1 MNRRDF
7 LAATALSAIVPS
19 FGLASPAKTLTA
31 MAAKV
36 QLAPDDYRPT
46 EIWGFEGSVPG
57 PEIRVAQGA
66 RVARNFVNQLP
77 QASAVHWHGVRIDNA
92 MDGVPGMTQ
101 AAVEPKGTFDYSFIA
116 PDAGTY
122 WYHSHNRSWEQ
133 VARGLYGPLIVDEVE
148 PPDVDQDIA
157 LMIDDWRLDKSG
169 AISNDFG
176 TMHDNSHAGRL
187 GNFATV
193 NGKAESVYP
202 VKTQQRLRLRLI
214 NAANARIFQLGIKG
228 LVGRVVA
235 LDGMPLET
243 PQPIDLITLAPAQ
256 RADII
261 VDVVAETGDEAVLY
275 MQERDTSYAL
285 TDFAVTGQAAGA
297 KRESITPLPPNP
309 VAVVN
314 NLSDALTVPIA
325 MEGGAMGG
333 LQTATYQGQEMG
345 MRALVNAGQV
355 WALNGVA
362 GLTDEPLFRAQRGQT
377 VRLSFTNKTAF
388 PHGMHLHGHHF
399 NELGPQDQ
407 MGALRDTTLI
417 NPRETRDV
425 AFIADNPGK
434 WLIHCHMLGHQATG
448 MKTWI
453 EVT

>member
-7 LAATALSAIVPS
+7 LAATALSAIVPT

-36 QLAPDDYRPT
+36 QLAPKDFPPT
-46 EIWGFEGSVPG
+46 DIWGFDGSVPG
-57 PEIRVAQGA
+57 PEIRVKQGA
-66 RVARNFVNQLP
+66 RVERSFINQLP
-77 QASAVHWHGVRIDNA
+77 QASAVHWHGIRIDNA

-101 AAVEPKGTFDYSFIA
+101 TAVEPEQTFDYSFIA

-133 VARGLYGPLIVDEVE
+133 VARGLYGPLIIDEVDL
-148 PPDVDQDIA
+148 PDVDQDIT

-176 TMHDNSHAGRL
+176 AMHDNSHGGRL

-193 NGKAESVYP
+193 NGKADSIYP
-202 VKTQQRLRLRLI
+202 VKTHERLRLRLI

-228 LVGRVVA
+228 LNGSIVA

-256 RADII
+256 RADLI
-261 VDVVAETGDEAVLY
+261 VDVVAETGGEAVLY

-285 TDFAVTGQAAGA
+285 TDFEVTSQAAGA
-297 KRESITPLPPNP
+297 KRESITSLPPNP

-314 NLSDALTVPIA
+314 NLSNALTVPIV

-333 LQTATYQGQEMG
+333 LQTATYQGQELD

-362 GLTDEPLFRAQRGQT
+362 GLTDEPLFRVSRGEA

-399 NELGPQDQ
+399 HELGPQNQ

-453 EVT
+453 EVK

>member
-1 MNRRDF
+1 
-7 LAATALSAIVPS
+7 
-19 FGLASPAKTLTA
+19 
-31 MAAKV
+31 
-36 QLAPDDYRPT
+36 
-46 EIWGFEGSVPG
+46 
-57 PEIRVAQGA
+57 
-66 RVARNFVNQLP
+66 
-77 QASAVHWHGVRIDNA
+77 
-92 MDGVPGMTQ
+92 MTQ
-101 AAVEPKGTFDYSFIA
+101 TAVEPEQTFDYSFIA

-133 VARGLYGPLIVDEVE
+133 VARGLYGPLIIDEVDL
-148 PPDVDQDIA
+148 PDVDQDIT

-176 TMHDNSHAGRL
+176 AMHDNSHGGRL

-193 NGKAESVYP
+193 NGKADSIYP
-202 VKTQQRLRLRLI
+202 VKTHERLRLRLI

-228 LVGRVVA
+228 LNGSIVA

-256 RADII
+256 RADLI
-261 VDVVAETGDEAVLY
+261 VDVVAETGGEAVLY

-285 TDFAVTGQAAGA
+285 TDFEVTSQAAGA
-297 KRESITPLPPNP
+297 KRESITSLPPNP

-314 NLSDALTVPIA
+314 NLSNALTVPIV

-333 LQTATYQGQEMG
+333 LQTATYQGQELD

-362 GLTDEPLFRAQRGQT
+362 GLTDEPLFRVSRGEA

-399 NELGPQDQ
+399 HELGPQNQ

-453 EVT
+453 EVKGQPNWRTPGDDGVMPAPPHDETGHTWHHDGTLLFNYTKFGGEQALKMRGITGFKSGMPAVDEALSDNDIWDILSYIRSTWTDEIKTIQSQRTSPH